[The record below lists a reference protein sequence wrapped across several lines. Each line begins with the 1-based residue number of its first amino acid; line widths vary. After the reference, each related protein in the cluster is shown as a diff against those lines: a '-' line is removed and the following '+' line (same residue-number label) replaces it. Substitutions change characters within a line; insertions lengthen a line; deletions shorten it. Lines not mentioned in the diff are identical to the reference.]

1 MNHQLET
8 LSEYPFFHLN
18 ELLKRTKPKGDF
30 PINLSIGEPKN
41 TPPREALSLLNEYSE
56 LLSQY
61 PTTKGTSEL
70 RESYVKYLNRRF
82 DVINPVDPDKNVLP
96 VSGTREGIF
105 SFIQATLDTSKKNP
119 TVVMPNPFY
128 KIYEGATHLAGGKPY
143 YVNSTEEGGFKP
155 NFESISEKTWLD
167 CQLLILCSPSNPTGY
182 TMGKKEYLKVLE
194 LAEKYDF
201 LVCSDE
207 CYIDLY
213 PSSGEAPVGLIEC
226 CDLTNPGSRAV
237 IFHSLS
243 KRSNLAGLRS
253 GFISANET
261 VITKLLLY
269 RTYHGATLSVPAQ
282 KASAWAWSNDAYVED
297 NRKNYDE
304 KYAVAL
310 DQIDQKFNVTRPSG
324 GFYFWIKLPVDD
336 LTFTK
341 ELYQEHNVIVLPGS
355 FLGVENKGQNPGS
368 GFIRIAIVHDIET
381 LRKAASCINKTLEYF
396 SEDQ

>member
-1 MNHQLET
+1 MNYKLET

-18 ELLKRTKPKGDF
+18 ELIKGIKPKGNF
-30 PINLSIGEPKN
+30 SVNLSIGEPKN
-41 TPPREALSLLNEYSE
+41 NPPREALSLLNKYSE

-61 PTTKGTSEL
+61 PTAKGTLEL
-70 RESYVKYLNRRF
+70 RESYTEYLNRRF
-82 DVINPVDPDKNVLP
+82 NVISPLDPDKNVLP

-105 SFIQATLDTSKKNP
+105 SFIQATVDTTQKNP

-143 YVNSTEEGGFKP
+143 YVNSLVEDSFKP
-155 NFESISEKTWLD
+155 DFGSISEQTWLD
-167 CQLLILCSPSNPTGY
+167 CQLLILCSPSNPNGY
-182 TMGKKEYLKVLE
+182 SISKKEYLKVLE

-201 LVCSDE
+201 LVCADE

-213 PSSGEAPVGLIEC
+213 PSAGEAPVGLIEC
-226 CDLTNPGSRAV
+226 CDLTNPSSRAV

-243 KRSNLAGLRS
+243 KRSNLAGMRS
-253 GFISANET
+253 GFVSSNERI
-261 VITKLLLY
+261 ITKLLLY
-269 RTYHGATLSVPAQ
+269 RTYHGATLSLPAQ
-282 KASAWAWSNDAYVED
+282 KASTWAWSNDAYVED

-304 KYAVAL
+304 KYSVAL
-310 DQIDQKFNVTRPSG
+310 NEIDPKFNVTRPNG
-324 GFYFWIKLPVDD
+324 GFYLWIKLPVDD

-341 ELYQEHNVIVLPGS
+341 ELYKEHNVAVLPGS

-381 LRKAASCINKTLEYF
+381 LKRAASCINKTLEYF
-396 SEDQ
+396 SED

>member
-1 MNHQLET
+1 LNFKLET

-18 ELLKRTKPKGDF
+18 ELLKGTKPKRGS

-70 RESYVKYLNRRF
+70 RESYVNYLKRRF
-82 DVINPVDPDKNVLP
+82 DGISPVDPDKNVLP
-96 VSGTREGIF
+96 VSGSREGIF
-105 SFIQATLDTSKKNP
+105 SFIQATLDTSQKNP

-128 KIYEGATHLAGGKPY
+128 KIYEGATHLAGGIPY
-143 YVNSTEEGGFKP
+143 FVNSSEEDGFKP
-155 NFESISEKTWLD
+155 NFESIPEETWMD

-213 PSSGEAPVGLIEC
+213 PSSGVAPVGLIEC
-226 CDLTNPGSRAV
+226 CDLTNLSSRAV
-237 IFHSLS
+237 VFHSLS

-253 GFISANET
+253 GFVSANEE

-282 KASAWAWSNDAYVED
+282 KASSWAWSNDAYVEG

-304 KYAVAL
+304 KYTVAL
-310 DQIDQKFNVTRPSG
+310 KQIDPKFNVTRPDG

-336 LTFTK
+336 LIFTK
-341 ELYQEHNVIVLPGS
+341 KLFQEHNVTVLPGS
-355 FLGVENKGQNPGS
+355 FLGVDNKDQNPGS
-368 GFIRIAIVHDIET
+368 GFIRVAIVHDIET
-381 LRKAASCINKTLEYF
+381 VKKAAFAINDVLNHF
-396 SEDQ
+396 SKN

>member
-1 MNHQLET
+1 MNHKLKT
-8 LSEYPFFHLN
+8 LTEYPFFHLN
-18 ELLKRTKPKGDF
+18 ELLKGIKPKKDLSF
-30 PINLSIGEPKN
+30 NLSIGEPKN
-41 TPPREALSLLNEYSE
+41 KPPEEALDILNEHRD

-61 PTTKGTSEL
+61 PSTKGTLEL
-70 RESYVKYLNRRF
+70 RKSYASWLMRRF
-82 DVINPVDPDKNVLP
+82 DLIAPVNPDKNTLP

-105 SFIQATLDTSKKNP
+105 SFIQATLDLSKEHP

-143 YVNSTEEGGFKP
+143 YVNSSAEENFKP
-155 NFESISEKTWLD
+155 DFGSVSEQTWLN

-182 TMGKKEYLKVLE
+182 TMSREEYLEILE
-194 LAEKYDF
+194 LAEKFDF

-213 PSSGEAPVGLIEC
+213 PSAGEAPVGLIEC
-226 CDLTNPGSRAV
+226 CDLTDPSSRGV
-237 IFHSLS
+237 VFHSLS

-253 GFISANET
+253 GFVTANEK
-261 VITKLLLY
+261 IIKKLLLY

-282 KASAWAWSNDAYVED
+282 KASTWAWSNDLHVKD

-304 KYAVAL
+304 KYAIAL
-310 DQIDQKFNVTRPSG
+310 DQIDSKFNVERPKG
-324 GFYFWIKLPVDD
+324 GFYLWIKLPVDD

-341 ELYQEHNVIVLPGS
+341 QLYEEHNISVLPGS

-368 GFIRIAIVHDIET
+368 GFIRVAIVHDVET
-381 LRKAASCINKTLEYF
+381 VKQAASSINKTLNYF
-396 SEDQ
+396 SKN

>member
-1 MNHQLET
+1 MNYKLET

-18 ELLKRTKPKGDF
+18 ELLKGTKPKGNS

-41 TPPREALSLLNEYSE
+41 IPPREALALLNEYSE

-61 PTTKGTSEL
+61 PTAKGTSEL
-70 RESYVKYLNRRF
+70 RESYVSYLNRRF
-82 DVINPVDPDKNVLP
+82 DVISPVDPDKNVLP

-105 SFIQATLDTSKKNP
+105 SFIQATLDTSQKNP

-128 KIYEGATHLAGGKPY
+128 KIYEGAVHLAGGKPY
-143 YVNSTEEGGFKP
+143 YVNSSKEEGFKP
-155 NFESISEKTWLD
+155 NFESISEETWLD

-182 TMGKKEYLKVLE
+182 TMGEKEYLKVLE

-226 CDLTNPGSRAV
+226 CDLTNPSSRAV
-237 IFHSLS
+237 VFHSLS

-253 GFISANET
+253 GFVSANEK

-282 KASAWAWSNDAYVED
+282 KASSWAWSNDAYVEG

-310 DQIDQKFNVTRPSG
+310 EQIDPKFNVTRPSG

-336 LTFTK
+336 LIFTK
-341 ELYQEHNVIVLPGS
+341 KLFQEHNVIVLPGS
-355 FLGVENKGQNPGS
+355 FLGVDNKGQNPGS
-368 GFIRIAIVHDIET
+368 GFIRVAIVHDVET
-381 LRKAASCINKTLEYF
+381 LREAASCINKTLEYF
-396 SEDQ
+396 YED

>member
-1 MNHQLET
+1 MNYKLET

-18 ELLKRTKPKGDF
+18 ELLKGTKPKGDS

-41 TPPREALSLLNEYSE
+41 TPPREALALLNEYSE

-70 RESYVKYLNRRF
+70 RESYVNYLNRRF
-82 DVINPVDPDKNVLP
+82 DVISPVDPDKNVLP

-105 SFIQATLDTSKKNP
+105 SFIQATLDTSQKNP

-128 KIYEGATHLAGGKPY
+128 KIYEGAAHLAGGKPY
-143 YVNSTEEGGFKP
+143 YVNSSKEEGFKP
-155 NFESISEKTWLD
+155 NFESIPEEIWLD

-226 CDLTNPGSRAV
+226 CDLTNPSSRAV
-237 IFHSLS
+237 VFHSLS

-253 GFISANET
+253 GFVSANEK

-282 KASAWAWSNDAYVED
+282 KASSWAWSNDAYVEG

-310 DQIDQKFNVTRPSG
+310 EQIDPKFNVTRPSG

-336 LTFTK
+336 LIFTK
-341 ELYQEHNVIVLPGS
+341 KLFQEHNVIVLPGS
-355 FLGVENKGQNPGS
+355 FLGVDNKGQNPGS
-368 GFIRIAIVHDIET
+368 GFIRVAIVHDVET
-381 LRKAASCINKTLEYF
+381 LREAASCINKTLEYF
-396 SEDQ
+396 YED